1 MINDRKGSVDLNRLF
16 DHSSLDDLYCSV
28 FILVYDLE
36 YFLGKLFIGAN
47 FKINSRMYKPARASE
62 EQSDTQILPTI
73 ADRSQERGGESSQP
87 AFEM

>member
-1 MINDRKGSVDLNRLF
+1 MAADCFVAAP
-16 DHSSLDDLYCSV
+16 SLSAS
-28 FILVYDLE
+28 
-36 YFLGKLFIGAN
+36 K
-47 FKINSRMYKPARASE
+47 YKPARAPE